1 MRLTE
6 IFRLDTAEAESPD
19 AASDRALVARIVQRD
34 QAAMAA
40 LMARYQTRVF
50 RFVLRYVGSR
60 ELAEDV
66 VREVFFA
73 AWQSAPRFESR
84 STVST
89 WLLAIARYRA
99 LSARQQSGAPAD
111 PMTDELAATIADP
124 TDLPDAAIERR
135 QSIEQLR
142 ECLAMLPPADGALFD
157 LVYYH
162 EKSLREVAEILGVPV
177 NTVKTRMVRAR
188 RRLAALMTAREAG
201 DPVETRDSSWTAS
214 PRLQPLGRDG
224 TGQETTHARNLERF
238 DRFSE
243 SRPLGATVVRS
254 DRMAA
259 RTNGRA
265 GSSGLSRR

>member
-1 MRLTE
+1 
-6 IFRLDTAEAESPD
+6 
-19 AASDRALVARIVQRD
+19 
-34 QAAMAA
+34 MAA

-84 STVST
+84 SSVST

-99 LSARQQSGAPAD
+99 LSARQQSGAPSD

-124 TDLPDAAIERR
+124 TDLPDVAIERR

-142 ECLAMLPPADGALFD
+142 ECLAMLPPSDGALFD

-162 EKSLREVAEILGVPV
+162 EKSLREVAEILGVPI

-188 RRLAALMTAREAG
+188 RRLAALMVAREGSVAREPAEARNG
-201 DPVETRDSSWTAS
+201 NWTVS
-214 PRLQPLGRDG
+214 PRLQPLDRDGTGRDG
-224 TGQETTHARNLERF
+224 TEQETTHARTLERF
-238 DRFSE
+238 DRIADPRAS
-243 SRPLGATVVRS
+243 GGVVIRS

-259 RTNGRA
+259 RSSRA